1 MDRWSSPIPSRLR
14 GALGTL
20 ALFSGVALLLTI
32 IGNVDLRLGV
42 AATTTIMLVAVFVI
56 IRRASPEDRRF
67 AGRSLRAGIVSGVAA
82 TFTYD
87 VAKFLLARL
96 DPSPFDPFHAV
107 HVFGTYLVGTDAP
120 GTLIDAAG
128 IAFHVTNGTAFGVAY
143 AFLFAANGA
152 ISMRRALLTGL
163 GWGLFLETFQITLY
177 PGWLD
182 IRAYQEFVVISALA
196 HLVYGATL
204 GALTRQI
211 LIGTRRDGRQDDG
224 H

>member
-1 MDRWSSPIPSRLR
+1 MDHWSSPAPSWLR
-14 GALGTL
+14 GAFGFL

-32 IGNVDLRLGV
+32 IGDVDLRLGF
-42 AATTTIMLVAVFVI
+42 AATTSIMLVAVFVI
-56 IRRASPEDRRF
+56 VRGASPEDRRL
-67 AGRSLRAGIVSGVAA
+67 AGRSLRAGVISGVVA
-82 TFTYD
+82 TISYD
-87 VAKFLLARL
+87 VAKYLLAQL

-107 HVFGTYLVGTDAP
+107 HVFGTYLVGAGAP
-120 GTLIDAAG
+120 AGVIDAAG
-128 IAFHVTNGTAFGVAY
+128 IAFHFTNGTAFGVAY

-182 IRAYQEFVVISALA
+182 IRAYQEFVLISASA

-204 GALTRQI
+204 GALARRL
-211 LIGTRRDGRQDDG
+211 LIGTGREGKHDDG
-224 H
+224 Y